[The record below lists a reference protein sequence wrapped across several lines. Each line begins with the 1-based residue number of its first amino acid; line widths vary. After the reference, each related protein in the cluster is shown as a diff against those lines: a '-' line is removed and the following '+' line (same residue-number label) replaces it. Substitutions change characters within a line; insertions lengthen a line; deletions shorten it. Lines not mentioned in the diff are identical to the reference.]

1 MPTPRIILVAT
12 MLAAAAAAS
21 VVRGQAQKP
30 EKPLEVVKVKDGLV
44 VLRGPFNRCAPNGC
58 GAYKDDGFLHEAGDV
73 AIRVTPQGLI
83 VVDDKYEEN
92 AAEVLAR
99 IQKISR
105 API

>member
-1 MPTPRIILVAT
+1 
-12 MLAAAAAAS
+12 
-21 VVRGQAQKP
+21 
-30 EKPLEVVKVKDGLV
+30 
-44 VLRGPFNRCAPNGC
+44 
-58 GAYKDDGFLHEAGDV
+58 V

-105 API
+105 APIRFLLNTHHHTDHAGGDALFVKTTDSSIACWSSTSTSSSPATAPCSPRSGSGRIGRS

>member
-1 MPTPRIILVAT
+1 MHTPRVILVAT
-12 MLAAAAAAS
+12 VLAAA
-21 VVRGQAQKP
+21 
-30 EKPLEVVKVKDGLV
+30 
-44 VLRGPFNRCAPNGC
+44 APNGC

-105 API
+105 APIRFLLNTHHHTDYEEMEAQLR